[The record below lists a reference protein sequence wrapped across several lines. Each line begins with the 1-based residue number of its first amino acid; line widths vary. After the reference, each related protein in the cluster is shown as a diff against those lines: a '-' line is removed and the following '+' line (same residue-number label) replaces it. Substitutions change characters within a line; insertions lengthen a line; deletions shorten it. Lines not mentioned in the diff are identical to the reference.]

1 MKMIVNEYVMMKD
14 IEDVIRMRKK
24 QSVGLNMSLF
34 LTKKINVICIC

>member
-24 QSVGLNMSLF
+24 QSVGLNMNLF
-34 LTKKINVICIC
+34 LTTKINVICIC